1 MVIEK
6 INGRD
11 HTRTDGRMDGWTDER
26 TNGMDENYIPLRHTS
41 YAEGIISATKNNIS
55 VGDIKSRTK
64 FKFIPIN
71 IILVP
76 IKFPTFDPIGTPYE
90 S

>member
-1 MVIEK
+1 
-6 INGRD
+6 
-11 HTRTDGRMDGWTDER
+11 
-26 TNGMDENYIPLRHTS
+26 MDENYIHLRHTS
-41 YAEGIISATKNNIS
+41 YAGGIISATKNNIS
-55 VGDIKSRTK
+55 VGNIISRTK

-71 IILVP
+71 IILVL